1 MESLTASLL
10 EWYDRVQR
18 DLPWRA
24 DKEPYHIWVSEVM
37 LQQTRVETVIPY
49 YKKFLQR
56 FPDMASLAAASEEE
70 LLETWQGLGYYS
82 RVRHL
87 QRGVREV
94 LSSYGGKTPE
104 TRAELLKI
112 PGIGNYT
119 AGAILSI
126 AHDQPEPAVDANVL
140 RVVSRMLHVEKPMEL
155 SEPRRSVEV
164 FVRGL
169 LESSMRRGDITQALM
184 ELGALVCI
192 PRNPRC
198 GLCPW
203 SDRCIAFECRDQN
216 ELPKK
221 ATPKPPVPVEV
232 YTGILMAR
240 GKVLGVRRP
249 AGGILGGM
257 WEFPSVEKMTAEP
270 TGTDP
275 SALLTACFRN
285 LGQDIVVGSEWR
297 SLTHTFSHRE
307 WRMRV
312 FFCNVAVEDYPPPL
326 EALWLA
332 PQEMDKVV
340 WAGPHRKIALW
351 VKAEL
356 SRDQERR
363 F

>member
-1 MESLTASLL
+1 MKALTTSLL
-10 EWYDRVQR
+10 EWYDRMQR
-18 DLPWRA
+18 DLPWRS

-49 YKKFLQR
+49 YKRFMQR
-56 FPDMASLAAASEEE
+56 FPDMATLADASEEE
-70 LLETWQGLGYYS
+70 LLEAWQGLGYYS

-94 LSSYGGKTPE
+94 LCQYGGKTPE

-112 PGIGNYT
+112 PGVGEYT

-140 RVVSRMLHVEKPMEL
+140 RVVSRLLHLEKPMEL
-155 SEPRRSVEV
+155 SESRRSVET

-169 LESSMRRGDITQALM
+169 LEANMRCGDITQALM

-203 SDRCIAFECRDQN
+203 SDQCIAFECRNQN

-232 YTGILMAR
+232 YTGIVMAR
-240 GKVLGVRRP
+240 GRVLGVRRP
-249 AGGILGGM
+249 SGGILAGM
-257 WEFPSVEKMTAEP
+257 WEFPSVERMSTES

-275 SALLTACFRN
+275 SELLTACFRKF
-285 LGQDIVVGSEWR
+285 GQDIVLGPEWR

-312 FFCNVAVEDYPPPL
+312 FFCNVAVADYPPTL